1 MLVENG
7 NYYLTKAGEII
18 KVEIDKSNG
27 AVYTIEVHPSGV
39 LDKHK
44 EFEGYLKKDSYEIN
58 WIVKKLHQ
66 NIPVILQYL
75 VGGESIEA
83 VFGEHTSLVT
93 SNDPIS
99 VLFDNKIQKVEPKK
113 MFARMYSIK
122 RLDTGNTYVYTSV
135 ASSEKEK
142 KEIENHSINNDSH
155 VITWLS
161 DWVEVKE

>member
-7 NYYLTKAGEII
+7 KYYLTKAGKII
-18 KVEIDKSNG
+18 KVEIDKSKG

-39 LDKHK
+39 LDEHK

-75 VGGESIEA
+75 VGGESIET
-83 VFGEHTSLVT
+83 VFGEHSSLVT

-99 VLFDNKIQKVEPKK
+99 VLFNDKIRKVEPKK
-113 MFARMYSIK
+113 MFARMYSSK
-122 RLDTGNTYVYTSV
+122 RLDTGNTYVYVSV
-135 ASSEKEK
+135 ADSEKAK
-142 KEIENHSINNDSH
+142 KEIESYSISNNSQ

-161 DWVEVKE
+161 DWVEVKD